1 MPLLEVSDLTITLQ
15 TPRGRARA
23 VQNLEFILERGA
35 TLGLIGE
42 SGCGKSLTALAL
54 MGLLP
59 EHAQVDGSIQLNGKE
74 LLDMDENAL
83 CRLRG
88 NRMAMV
94 FQEPM
99 TALNPVHGIGRQVAE
114 PLRHHLR
121 LGRQAARTHAVA
133 LLERVG
139 IARAAQRYD
148 DYPHQ
153 FSGGQRQR
161 ITIAMALA
169 CGPDLL
175 IADEPT
181 TALDV
186 TVQQQILDLLQELVA
201 EHSMALLL
209 ISHDLGVIA
218 QNVEQL
224 LVMYGGSV
232 VESGMTEAIFARRA
246 HPYTRGLFA
255 ARPQLDLS
263 APGSLPPARLPTIAG
278 TVPELVDLPAG
289 CAFAG
294 RCSFTEP
301 ACHSERPR
309 PVVLERPQRPTPA
322 SLQAWAQPHVV
333 RCLRPEA
340 IAQGL
345 PAQECA

>member
-1 MPLLEVSDLTITLQ
+1 
-15 TPRGRARA
+15 
-23 VQNLEFILERGA
+23 
-35 TLGLIGE
+35 
-42 SGCGKSLTALAL
+42 
-54 MGLLP
+54 
-59 EHAQVDGSIQLNGKE
+59 
-74 LLDMDENAL
+74 
-83 CRLRG
+83 
-88 NRMAMV
+88 
-94 FQEPM
+94 
-99 TALNPVHGIGRQVAE
+99 VAE

-121 LGRQAARTHAVA
+121 LGRQAARAHAVA

-309 PVVLERPQRPTPA
+309 PVVLERLQRPTPA

>member
-1 MPLLEVSDLTITLQ
+1 MPLLQVSHLSITLQ
-15 TPRGRARA
+15 TPRGRAVA
-23 VQNLEFILERGA
+23 VRELDFMLEHGA

-59 EHAQVDGSIQLNGKE
+59 EHAQVDGSIRLGGEE
-74 LLDMDENAL
+74 LLELDERAL

-114 PLRHHLR
+114 PLRRHLR
-121 LGRQAARTHAVA
+121 LGERAARARAVE

-139 IARAAQRYD
+139 IRDAQRRYG

-218 QNVEQL
+218 RNVEQL
-224 LVMYGGSV
+224 LVMYGGTV
-232 VESGMTEAIFARRA
+232 VESGMTEAVFARRA

-255 ARPQLDLS
+255 ARPQLNAAAS
-263 APGSLPPARLPTIAG
+263 PQRARQHLPTIAG
-278 TVPELVDLPAG
+278 TVPELVDMPAG
-289 CAFAG
+289 CPFAG
-294 RCSFTEP
+294 RCAFTRP
-301 ACHSERPR
+301 QCHTERP
-309 PVVLERPQRPTPA
+309 PTVVLDGARQPAPA
-322 SLQAWAQPHVV
+322 SLQAWTRPHLA

-340 IAQGL
+340 MAPGG
-345 PAQECA
+345 AA